1 MRAASCV
8 WWRPGGLIA
17 AAAVLHVAAAAA
29 AVLVFVAALQER
41 VQIQKYVCQG
51 CTHTWRSDD

>member
-1 MRAASCV
+1 MLLLL
-8 WWRPGGLIA
+8 WWWWLLLP
-17 AAAVLHVAAAAA
+17 V
-29 AVLVFVAALQER
+29 QER